1 MHLRRSS
8 PVFAGHAL
16 PVAHRA
22 ATRTAPAP
30 DAGELRIAASL
41 AQHGTLVERGELV
54 VTRTGVVFVPRQAA
68 SQHRLVW
75 QRRPLTGTSRS
86 PILTAVRTG
95 NPGRLTCP
103 PTLFIEDADGRTV
116 EFAVLGHAWSPN
128 WSTKNHAA
136 RNRAVGA
143 LADALT

>member
-1 MHLRRSS
+1 MYLRRST
-8 PVFAGHAL
+8 PVLAGHAV
-16 PVAHRA
+16 PVAQRPTA
-22 ATRTAPAP
+22 RTAPAP

-54 VTRTGVVFVPRQAA
+54 VTGSGVVFVPRQPA
-68 SQHRLVW
+68 SAHRLVW

-103 PTLFIEDADGRTV
+103 PTLYIEDADGRTV

-128 WSTKNHAA
+128 RSTKNRAA
-136 RNRAVGA
+136 RNRAVDA
-143 LADALT
+143 LAAALA